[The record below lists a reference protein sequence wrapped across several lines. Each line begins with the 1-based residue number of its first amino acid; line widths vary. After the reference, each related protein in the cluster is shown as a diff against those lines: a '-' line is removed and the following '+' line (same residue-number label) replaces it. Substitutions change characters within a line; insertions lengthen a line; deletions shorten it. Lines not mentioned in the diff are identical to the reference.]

1 MFLMLFS
8 LFTVQ
13 ILWQYIGRALFKSYH
28 AHFEAPLSGLTVL
41 GSWDYEV

>member
-1 MFLMLFS
+1 MLFS
-8 LFTVQ
+8 LFPVQ
-13 ILWQYIGRALFKSYH
+13 IFWKYNERALFKSYR

>member
-1 MFLMLFS
+1 MLFS

-13 ILWQYIGRALFKSYH
+13 IFWQYNRRALFKSYH
-28 AHFEAPLSGLTVL
+28 SHLEAPLSGLTIL